1 MTNLHMPDRIE
12 LEESSKT
19 ETFGRFIASPLEDGY
34 GTTLGNS
41 MRRILLSSI
50 PGSAFTSLKVD
61 GVLHEFSTIK
71 GVTEDVAEI
80 ILNLKGVRLKA
91 DMSSPTRLIADV
103 KGPKEFKAGDLQ
115 EFTSEVTILNP
126 ERHLFTIGKEGHVRM
141 ELRVGHGRG
150 YVPADENKLPD
161 APIGTVA
168 IDSIFTP
175 IVNVRF
181 HVEPTRVGQKTD
193 YEKLVLEIETDG
205 SLTPEEAVTTA
216 GRTLRDHV
224 NLFVRFGG
232 PEDELPPKPI
242 LDTETER
249 IRQILNTQVDTLHL
263 SVRSQNCLRAA
274 NIKNIADLVRKDER
288 ELLTFRNFGR
298 KSLDELGRLV
308 EQLGLHF
315 GMDVDQYLQG
325 QPDTAMMRR

>member
-1 MTNLHMPDRIE
+1 MTTLQMPDRIE

-19 ETFGRFIASPLEDGY
+19 KTFGRFIASPLEEGY

-50 PGSAFTSLKVD
+50 PGSAFTSLRID
-61 GVLHEFSTIK
+61 GVHHEFSTVK
-71 GVTEDVAEI
+71 GVTEDVAEV
-80 ILNLKGVRLKA
+80 ILNLKGVRLRA
-91 DMSSPTRLIADV
+91 EQTTPTRLLVDI
-103 KGPKEFKAGDLQ
+103 KGPKEFKAGDIQ
-115 EFTSEVTILNP
+115 QFTNEVDILNP
-126 ERHLFTIGKEGHVRM
+126 DHHILTLAKDTRLQMDLV
-141 ELRVGHGRG
+141 VGHGRG
-150 YVPADENKLPD
+150 YVPSDENKSAD
-161 APIGTVA
+161 APLGTIA

-181 HVEPTRVGQKTD
+181 SVEPTRVGQKTD
-193 YEKLVLEIETDG
+193 YEKLILEVETDG
-205 SLTPEEAVTTA
+205 SLTPEEAITVA

-242 LDTETER
+242 ADTETER
-249 IRQILNTQVDTLHL
+249 IRAVLLTPVDTLHL

-274 NIKNIADLVRKDER
+274 NIKNIAELVRKDER

-308 EQLGLHF
+308 EQLGLNF
-315 GMDVDQYLQG
+315 GMDVDKYIEG
-325 QPDTAMMRR
+325 QEAVTSR

>member
-1 MTNLHMPDRIE
+1 MTKLHMPDRIE
-12 LEESSKT
+12 LEESSKSS
-19 ETFGRFIASPLEDGY
+19 TFGRFIASPLEEGY

-50 PGSAFTSLKVD
+50 PGSAFTSIRVD
-61 GVLHEFSTIK
+61 GVQHEFSAVK
-71 GVTEDVAEI
+71 GVTEDVAEM
-80 ILNLKGVRLKA
+80 ILNFKGVRIKS
-91 DMSSPTRLIADV
+91 DMQSQPRLIVDV

-115 EFTSEVTILNP
+115 EFTSEIEILNP
-126 ERHLFTIGKEGHVRM
+126 DHHLFTVAKDVRVQI
-141 ELRVGHGRG
+141 ELMVGHGRG
-150 YVPADENKLPD
+150 YVPAEENKRAD
-161 APIGTVA
+161 APLGTIA

-175 IVNVRF
+175 IANVRF
-181 HVEPTRVGQKTD
+181 NVEPTRVGQKTD
-193 YEKLVLEIETDG
+193 YEKLILDVETDG
-205 SLTPEEAVTTA
+205 SITPEEAITIA

-242 LDTETER
+242 EDTETER
-249 IRQILNTQVDTLHL
+249 IRAILATNVDTMHL

-274 NIKNIADLVRKDER
+274 NIKTIGDLVRRDER

-298 KSLDELGRLV
+298 KSLDELGRIV

-315 GMDVDQYLQG
+315 GMDVDKYAEG
-325 QPDTAMMRR
+325 QNVMNR

>member
-1 MTNLHMPDRIE
+1 MTKLHMPDRIE
-12 LEESSKT
+12 LESSSGT
-19 ETFGRFIASPLEDGY
+19 STYGRFIASPLEEGY

-50 PGSAFTSLKVD
+50 PGSSFTSLRID
-61 GVLHEFSTIK
+61 GVQHEFSAIK

-80 ILNLKGVRLKA
+80 ILNVKGVRIKA
-91 DMSSPTRLIADV
+91 DMTSQSRLLVDI

-115 EFTSEVTILNP
+115 AFTNEIEILNP
-126 ERHLFTIGKEGHVRM
+126 DHHLFTISKDSRVQM
-141 ELRVGHGRG
+141 ELAVGHGRG
-150 YVPADENKLPD
+150 YVPADENKRSD
-161 APIGTVA
+161 SPIGTIA

-181 HVEPTRVGQKTD
+181 TVEPTRVGQKTD
-193 YEKLVLEIETDG
+193 YEKLILDVETDG
-205 SLTPEEAVTTA
+205 SITPEEGITIA
-216 GRTLRDHV
+216 GRILRDHV

-242 LDTETER
+242 EDTETER
-249 IRQILNTQVDTLHL
+249 IRSILNTNVDTLHL

-274 NIKNIADLVRKDER
+274 NIRTLGDLVRKDER

-298 KSLDELGRLV
+298 KSLDELGRIV
-308 EQLGLHF
+308 EQLGLQF
-315 GMDVDQYLQG
+315 GMDVDKYLEQ
-325 QPDTAMMRR
+325 QPVTH

>member
-1 MTNLHMPDRIE
+1 MTTLQMPDRIE

-19 ETFGRFIASPLEDGY
+19 KTFGRFIASPLEEGY

-41 MRRILLSSI
+41 IRRILLSSI
-50 PGSAFTSLKVD
+50 PGSAFTSLRIE
-61 GVLHEFSTIK
+61 GVQHEFSTVK
-71 GVTEDVAEI
+71 GVTEDVAEV
-80 ILNLKGVRLKA
+80 ILNLKGVRIRA
-91 DMSSPTRLIADV
+91 EQSTPTRLLVDI
-103 KGPKEFKAGDLQ
+103 KGPKEFKAGDIQ
-115 EFTSEVTILNP
+115 QFTNEIEILNP
-126 ERHLFTIGKEGHVRM
+126 DHHLFTLSKDSRLQM
-141 ELRVGHGRG
+141 ELFVGHGRG
-150 YVPADENKLPD
+150 YVPSDENKSADSPL
-161 APIGTVA
+161 GTIA

-181 HVEPTRVGQKTD
+181 SVEPTRVGQTTD
-193 YEKLVLEIETDG
+193 YEKLILEVETDG
-205 SLTPEEAVTTA
+205 SLNPEEAITLA

-242 LDTETER
+242 ADTETER
-249 IRQILNTQVDTLHL
+249 IRAVLNTQVDTLHL

-274 NIKNIADLVRKDER
+274 NIKNIAELVRKDER

-308 EQLGLHF
+308 EQLGLNF
-315 GMDVDQYLQG
+315 GMDVDKYLEG
-325 QPDTAMMRR
+325 QETVSSR

>member
-19 ETFGRFIASPLEDGY
+19 ETFGRFIASPLEEGY

-50 PGSAFTSLKVD
+50 PGTAFTSLKVD
-61 GVLHEFSTIK
+61 GVQHEFSTIK

-91 DMSSPTRLIADV
+91 DMSTPTRLIADI
-103 KGPKEFKAGDLQ
+103 KGPKDFKAGDLQ
-115 EFTSEVTILNP
+115 DFTSEVTILNP
-126 ERHLFTIGKEGHVRM
+126 DHHLFTIGKEGHVRM

-150 YVPADENKLPD
+150 YVVSDENKLPD
-161 APIGTVA
+161 APLGTVA

-175 IVNVRF
+175 ISNVRF

-193 YEKLVLEIETDG
+193 YEKLILEIETDG

-216 GRTLRDHV
+216 GRVLRDHV

-249 IRQILNTQVDTLHL
+249 LRQILSTQVDTLHL

-315 GMDVDQYLQG
+315 GMDVDQYFQG
-325 QPDTAMMRR
+325 PPENAMARR

>member
-12 LEESSKT
+12 LEESSRT
-19 ETFGRFIASPLEDGY
+19 ETFGRFIASPLEEGY

-50 PGSAFTSLKVD
+50 PGTAFTSLKVD
-61 GVLHEFSTIK
+61 GVQHEFSTIK

-91 DMSSPTRLIADV
+91 DMSTPTRLIADI
-103 KGPKEFKAGDLQ
+103 KGPKDFKAGDLQ
-115 EFTSEVTILNP
+115 DFTSEVTILNP
-126 ERHLFTIGKEGHVRM
+126 EHHLFTIGKEGHVRM

-150 YVPADENKLPD
+150 YVVSDENKLPD
-161 APIGTVA
+161 APLGTVA

-175 IVNVRF
+175 ISNVRF

-193 YEKLVLEIETDG
+193 YEKLILEIETDG

-216 GRTLRDHV
+216 GRVLRDHV

-249 IRQILNTQVDTLHL
+249 LRQILSTQVDTLHL

-315 GMDVDQYLQG
+315 GMDVDQYFQG
-325 QPDTAMMRR
+325 QPENAMARR

>member
-1 MTNLHMPDRIE
+1 MPDRIE

-19 ETFGRFIASPLEDGY
+19 ETFGRFIASPLEEGY

-50 PGSAFTSLKVD
+50 PGTAFTSLKVD
-61 GVLHEFSTIK
+61 GVQHEFSTIK

-91 DMSSPTRLIADV
+91 DMSTPTRLIADI
-103 KGPKEFKAGDLQ
+103 KGPKDFKAGDLQ
-115 EFTSEVTILNP
+115 DFTSEVTILNP
-126 ERHLFTIGKEGHVRM
+126 DHHLFTIGKEGHVRM

-150 YVPADENKLPD
+150 YVVSDENKLPD
-161 APIGTVA
+161 APLGTVA

-175 IVNVRF
+175 ISNVRF

-193 YEKLVLEIETDG
+193 YEKLILEIETDG

-216 GRTLRDHV
+216 GRVLRDHV

-249 IRQILNTQVDTLHL
+249 LRQILSTQVDTLHL

-315 GMDVDQYLQG
+315 GMDVDQYFQG
-325 QPDTAMMRR
+325 QPENAMARR

>member
-12 LEESSKT
+12 LEESSRT
-19 ETFGRFIASPLEDGY
+19 ETFGRFIASPLEEGY

-50 PGSAFTSLKVD
+50 PGTAFTSLKVD
-61 GVLHEFSTIK
+61 GVQHEFSTIK

-91 DMSSPTRLIADV
+91 DMSTPTRLIADI
-103 KGPKEFKAGDLQ
+103 KGPKDFKAGDLQ
-115 EFTSEVTILNP
+115 DFTSEVTILNP
-126 ERHLFTIGKEGHVRM
+126 DHHLFTIGKEGHVRM

-150 YVPADENKLPD
+150 YVVSDENKLPD
-161 APIGTVA
+161 APLGTVA

-175 IVNVRF
+175 ISNVRF

-193 YEKLVLEIETDG
+193 YEKLILEIETDG

-216 GRTLRDHV
+216 GRVLRDHV

-249 IRQILNTQVDTLHL
+249 LRQILSTQVDTLHL

-315 GMDVDQYLQG
+315 GMDVDQYFQG
-325 QPDTAMMRR
+325 QPENAMARR

>member
-1 MTNLHMPDRIE
+1 MTQLHMPDRIE
-12 LEESSKT
+12 LEESSKSS
-19 ETFGRFIASPLEDGY
+19 TFGRFIASPLEDGY

-50 PGSAFTSLKVD
+50 PGSAFTSIRID
-61 GVLHEFSTIK
+61 GVQHEFSAVK

-80 ILNLKGVRLKA
+80 ILNFKGVRIRS
-91 DMSSPTRLIADV
+91 DMQSQPCLIVDL
-103 KGPKEFKAGDLQ
+103 KGPKEFKAKDLQ
-115 EFTSEVTILNP
+115 DFTTEIEILNP
-126 ERHLFTIGKEGHVRM
+126 EHHLFTLAKDVRVQI
-141 ELRVGHGRG
+141 ELMVGHGRG
-150 YVPADENKLPD
+150 YVPSDENKRPD
-161 APIGTVA
+161 AVLGTIA

-181 HVEPTRVGQKTD
+181 NVEPTRVGQKTD
-193 YEKLVLEIETDG
+193 YEKLVLDVETDG
-205 SLTPEEAVTTA
+205 SITPEEAITIA
-216 GRTLRDHV
+216 GRILRDHV

-242 LDTETER
+242 EDTETER
-249 IRQILNTQVDTLHL
+249 IRAILTTNVDTMHL

-274 NIKNIADLVRKDER
+274 NIKNLADLVRRDER

-298 KSLDELGRLV
+298 KSLDELGRIV

-315 GMDVDQYLQG
+315 GMDVDKYLEG
-325 QPDTAMMRR
+325 QDVTNR